1 MKTSLQKQTKHE
13 LKVTHRVPKA
23 THAVTSDN
31 NRFKGMYKD
40 LEKAEPLYIPG
51 YKIIDSF
58 LIS

>member
-51 YKIIDSF
+51 YKIRG
-58 LIS
+58 